1 VIPSWALLL
10 AGSYLLGSVSFSLMI
25 VRLVRR
31 VDVRTVGSGNAGAT
45 NVLRTSGRWPA
56 LLVLLLDIAKGVVPV
71 RVAQALGAPSEIAAG
86 AGLAAIAG
94 HVYPVFFGFRGGKG
108 VATGFGV
115 FVALFPLAG
124 AAALALFV
132 GVGALTRVVSL
143 GSMVAAAS
151 VPPLAA
157 AFARIGWAPP
167 VNAVELILTAAGAAL
182 VLFRHRSNLA
192 RLWAGTE
199 RRLGRGADR

>member
-1 VIPSWALLL
+1 MIARWTLLL

-25 VRLVRR
+25 VHLVHR

-94 HVYPVFFGFRGGKG
+94 HVYPLFFGFRGGKG

-124 AAALALFV
+124 GAALALFV
-132 GVGALTRVVSL
+132 GVVALTRVVSL
-143 GSMVAAAS
+143 GSIVSAAS
-151 VPPLAA
+151 VPLLAL
-157 AFARIGWAPP
+157 AFARFGWASP
-167 VNAVELILTAAGAAL
+167 VSAVALLLTAAGAAL
-182 VLFRHRSNLA
+182 VLYRHRGNLA

-199 RRLGRGADR
+199 RRLGEGAGR